1 MYKKIQKYAKK
12 KGMTMAEVAKRAGT
26 YQSTLSNLK
35 YRNDGDLSFK
45 TAYKVAK
52 VLGVKMEDL
61 A

>member
-12 KGMTMAEVAKRAGT
+12 KGMTMADVASKAGL
-26 YQSTLSNLK
+26 YQSTFSNLK
-35 YRNDGDLSFK
+35 HRENGELSFG
-45 TAYKVAK
+45 AARKVAK